1 MQYLAVQGQG
11 DPNQEGGEYK
21 QDLQLLYSLAYT
33 IKMSKKGSHQIK
45 DYFDFVVPPLEGFWW
60 QDGVEG
66 IDYAHKEKFN
76 FISCIRMPDFV
87 TDDVL
92 TWTKKE
98 AAVKKGLDFSPVK
111 LLTLTEGK
119 CVQIMHHG
127 SYDDEPATI
136 DKMHQFITEN
146 NLKLDF
152 SDKRRHHEIYL
163 SNPQRTKLENLK
175 TIIRL
180 PVKEKKMK
188 NDQKVTPRLVM
199 AILSAGMLSFLGILD
214 ETATTRSEEL
224 GEGKSFKVT
233 GGETD
238 R

>member
-163 SNPQRTKLENLK
+163 SNPQRTKVENLK

-188 NDQKVTPRLVM
+188 ND
-199 AILSAGMLSFLGILD
+199 
-214 ETATTRSEEL
+214 
-224 GEGKSFKVT
+224 
-233 GGETD
+233 
-238 R
+238 